1 MLMYEWASAVLSQY
15 AKVMGGYAFKSADF
29 QEYGEYPVIKIKN
42 IASGKLNMA
51 DCQYISAHTSE
62 QAQRFKAKKG
72 DILIAMTGSHITQPS
87 SMVGRVTRYNTDIEA
102 YINQRVGKIY
112 SLDCDLFDEDFLYH
126 FMVQE
131 DTAYSLANIASGSA
145 NQANISATQIEN
157 LSLLLPNIDEQRA
170 VAEILTAL
178 DDKIDLLIRQNAT
191 LEILAQTYFRQWFV
205 ESPKSEWTESN
216 LDEIADFL
224 NGLALQKY
232 PYRSGESFFV
242 VKIKEMKNGFSDNTD
257 LCSTDVPERYIVSV
271 GDVIFSWSGS
281 LEVDIWKYDK
291 GALNQHL
298 FKVTS
303 EQYPNWF
310 YYYWIKEHMVE
321 FRIIAESKA
330 TTMGH
335 IQRGHLSV
343 AKVLIPTDEEMDAMN
358 EIMFPLIT
366 KIERNNEQ
374 IRTLQKLRDTL
385 LPKLIS
391 GKARVKVDDL

>member
-1 MLMYEWASAVLSQY
+1 MYEWTPAVLGQY

-29 QEYGEYPVIKIKN
+29 QEHGEYPVIKIKN

-87 SMVGRVTRYNTDIEA
+87 SMVGRVTRYNTDVEA
-102 YINQRVGKIY
+102 YINQRVGKVY

-157 LSLLLPNIDEQRA
+157 LPLLLPNINEQRA
-170 VAEILTAL
+170 VAEILTSL
-178 DDKIDLLIRQNAT
+178 DDKIDLLTRQNAT
-191 LEILAQTYFRQWFV
+191 LEALAQTHFRQWFV
-205 ESPKSEWTESN
+205 ESPRSHWAGSS
-216 LDEIADFL
+216 LDLIADFL

-232 PYRSGESFFV
+232 PYKSGEPIFV

-257 LCSTDVPERYIVSV
+257 LCSADVPEKYIVSA

-281 LEVDIWKYDK
+281 LEVDIWKYAK

-303 EQYPNWF
+303 EQYPKWF
-310 YYYWIKEHMVE
+310 YYYWIKEHMAE

-335 IQRGHLSV
+335 IQRGHLSA

-358 EIMFPLIT
+358 EIVHPMIV
-366 KIERNNEQ
+366 KIECNNEQ
-374 IRTLQKLRDTL
+374 IQTLQKLCDTL

-391 GKARVKVDDL
+391 GEVKVKVSD